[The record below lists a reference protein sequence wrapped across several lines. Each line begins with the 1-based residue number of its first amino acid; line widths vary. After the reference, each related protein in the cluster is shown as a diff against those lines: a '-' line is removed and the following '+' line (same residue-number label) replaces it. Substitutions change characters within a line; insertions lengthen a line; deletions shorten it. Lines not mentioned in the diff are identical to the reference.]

1 MPVIDIGGSFSRE
14 KTVPAGNLVGC
25 NGQAA
30 SPGMREP
37 SAADEALNIITGKP
51 EKSISFQLTFSKD
64 SAGRPTLLV
73 KSDGG
78 PWMTDLAFTCCGT
91 CPAGTVSQLEEVDLS
106 DNNLSGPPPLS
117 FDNLKAS
124 LRKLSL
130 TYNSFAGDYTRLAA
144 VKQGFLRGDLQFFD
158 VLMQPQRPC
167 ASGSYEKSEVGGLY
181 TLPTCTPIPVRR
193 KRALLC
199 LT

>member
-1 MPVIDIGGSFSRE
+1 
-14 KTVPAGNLVGC
+14 VPAGNLVGC
-25 NGQAA
+25 DGQAA

-37 SAADEALNIITGKP
+37 SAVDEALNIITGKP

-91 CPAGTVSQLEEVDLS
+91 CPAGTMSQLEEVDLS
-106 DNNLSGPPPLS
+106 DNAFNGPPPLS

-124 LRKLSL
+124 LRKLNL

-144 VKQGFLRGDLQFFD
+144 AKQSFLRGDLQFFD
-158 VLMQPQRPC
+158 VLLQPQRPC
-167 ASGSYEKSEVGGLY
+167 ASGTYEKSTAGALY
-181 TLPTCTPIPVRR
+181 DLPACKPIPVRR
-193 KRALLC
+193 KRAMLR
-199 LT
+199 LTWP